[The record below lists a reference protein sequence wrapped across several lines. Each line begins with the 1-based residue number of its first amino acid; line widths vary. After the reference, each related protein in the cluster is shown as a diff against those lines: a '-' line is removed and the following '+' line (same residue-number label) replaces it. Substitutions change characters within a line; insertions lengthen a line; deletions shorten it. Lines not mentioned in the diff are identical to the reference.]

1 MSYKTIIK
9 NAFANVCRGG
19 ASALLVLLLP
29 PFLTKILSKDSYGIW
44 LLILQLSSYVSFLE
58 FGVQTAVGRYVAYH
72 NQLEEPKKRDSIV
85 STAIIILAVSAVFA
99 TIGILFLVWQLP
111 NIFKDIPLIL
121 QNDAQLALLCV
132 GLSLALGLPFSVFG
146 GIFIG
151 LQRYDIPAWIIAS
164 SKLSGGVFVVLTAHA
179 THSIVMMAVVISIS
193 NIASGIWQFLAYK
206 KVSSGIKISHHNVSI
221 NSANEIVSY
230 CFGLSVWTVGMIL
243 VSGIDTTIIGYFD
256 YHSLVY
262 YSLAASLTSFVTS
275 LQASLITVIMPK
287 AAETGAKKDSKALG
301 DLLVLA
307 TRYSTII
314 MVLISLPL
322 LIAAKPLLT
331 IWVGSEY
338 ASHTTVLLQVLIV
351 ANFIRYLGSPY
362 ATIAVAVGEQKKII
376 LSPLVEGIANF
387 CASMAL
393 TIHYGAIGVA
403 FGTLFGSFISVG
415 MHFVYNLP
423 RTDSIKVTNKKM
435 LLSSVSFPLLTSIP
449 ALFIGG
455 ILNSIDILKEV
466 YILGLVLSCSI
477 SFFLLWKYVISQA
490 EKDILTDTVNSRIK
504 ALLKM

>member
-19 ASALLVLLLP
+19 ASALLVLVLP

-85 STAIIILAVSAVFA
+85 STAIIILTASALFA

-111 NIFKDIPLIL
+111 SFFKDIPLYL
-121 QNDAQLALLCV
+121 QKDAQLALLCV
-132 GLSLALGLPFSVFG
+132 GLSLAFGLPFSVFG
-146 GIFIG
+146 GVFIG

-164 SKLSGGVFVVLTAHA
+164 SKLSGGVFVVLTAYA

-206 KVSSGIKISHHNVSI
+206 KVSPGIKISRHNISR
-221 NSANEIVSY
+221 NSANEIISY
-230 CFGLSVWTVGMIL
+230 CFGLSVWTIGMIL
-243 VSGIDTTIIGYFD
+243 VSGIDTAIIGYFD

-275 LQASLITVIMPK
+275 LQASIITVIMPK
-287 AAETGAKKDSKALG
+287 AAETGAKNDERALG
-301 DLLVLA
+301 DLLILA

-338 ASHTTVLLQVLIV
+338 SSHTTVLLQVLIS

-362 ATIAVAVGEQKKII
+362 ATIVVAVGEQKKII
-376 LSPLVEGIANF
+376 MSPLIEGIANF
-387 CASMAL
+387 CASMVL

-403 FGTLFGSFISVG
+403 VGTLFGSFISVG
-415 MHFVYNLP
+415 MHFIYNLP
-423 RTDSIKVTNKKM
+423 RTKSIKITDKKM
-435 LLSSVSFPLLTSIP
+435 LLHSVIIPLLTSTP

-455 ILNSIDILKEV
+455 FINSVYVTKEIYV
-466 YILGLVLSCSI
+466 LCLILSCFA
-477 SFFLLWKYVISQA
+477 SFSLLWKYVINQV
-490 EKDILTDTVNSRIK
+490 EKDILTSTMNNRIK
-504 ALLKM
+504 ALFKL